1 MCITCSGTAC
11 LQQAPE
17 SNHTNK
23 VEHGNHLYCCPCFQ
37 KGKNPERKRVLFL
50 VYFLPCVFAT
60 KCPIKINKMILIVT
74 LNWVSCV
81 LVQVDRNLGFIYVE
95 FYFIFYFY
103 NFDVRV
109 VRGIPNSC
117 FTRLEGHRESC

>member
-1 MCITCSGTAC
+1 
-11 LQQAPE
+11 
-17 SNHTNK
+17 
-23 VEHGNHLYCCPCFQ
+23 
-37 KGKNPERKRVLFL
+37 
-50 VYFLPCVFAT
+50 
-60 KCPIKINKMILIVT
+60 MILIVT